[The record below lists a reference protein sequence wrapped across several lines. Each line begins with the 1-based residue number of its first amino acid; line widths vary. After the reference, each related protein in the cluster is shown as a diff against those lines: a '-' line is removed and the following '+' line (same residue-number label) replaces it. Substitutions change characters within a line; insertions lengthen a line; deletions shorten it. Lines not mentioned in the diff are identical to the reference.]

1 MAQYMNKASSISS
14 NVLSFP
20 ILSKLVQSAERSNM
34 NQRLASCILKK
45 GGKMVGTPQC
55 NNNEIPKDDP
65 ELGSSHAEMATVS
78 QFLSLM
84 GMKIKCCDKHSN
96 IVDTNIK
103 KELNKYDIAVI
114 RIGNVDPTKITL
126 ANARPCHKCLNV
138 IKKFGFKRIHYSDNN
153 GNIVTESVK
162 NMLAVH
168 SSYVTIKLFF
178 LKNNMDYINNMNHN
192 TKYYD
197 DIIRKQIPEIV
208 RELNFKYFIQYDFK
222 SIAAKY
228 KIVESIVDGNKLVTI
243 YNSSNHKVKSVVI
256 V

>member
-20 ILSKLVQSAERSNM
+20 ILSKLVQSAEQSNM

-45 GGKMVGTPQC
+45 GGKMVGNPQC

-65 ELGSSHAEMATVS
+65 DLGSSHAEMATVS

-84 GMKIKCCDKHSN
+84 GMKIKCCDRYSGMIDN
-96 IVDTNIK
+96 NIK
-103 KELNKYDIAVI
+103 KELSKYDIAVI
-114 RIGNVDPTKITL
+114 RIGNADPTKVTL
-126 ANARPCHKCLNV
+126 VNARPCYKCLNV
-138 IKKFGFKRIHYSDNN
+138 IKMCGFKRVHYSDNN
-153 GNIVTESVK
+153 GKIVTESVK

-178 LKNNMDYINNMNHN
+178 LKNNMDYINNTNHN
-192 TKYYD
+192 TTYYD
-197 DIIRKQIPEIV
+197 NIIRKQIPEIV

-222 SIAAKY
+222 SISAKY
-228 KIVESIVDGNKLVTI
+228 RIVDSIVDGNKLVTI
-243 YNSSNHKVKSVVI
+243 YNSNNKKIKSI
-256 V
+256 III

>member
-1 MAQYMNKASSISS
+1 MAQSMNKASSVSS
-14 NVLSFP
+14 CVLSFP
-20 ILSKLVQSAERSNM
+20 IINKLVQSAERSNM

-45 GGKMVGTPQC
+45 GRKMVGTPQC

-65 ELGSSHAEMATVS
+65 DLGSSHAEMATVS
-78 QFLSLM
+78 QFLSMM
-84 GMKIKCCDKHSN
+84 GIKIKCCDKYSN
-96 IVDTNIK
+96 MIDSNIK
-103 KELNKYDIAVI
+103 KELNKYDVAVI
-114 RIGNVDPTKITL
+114 RIGNTDPNKITL
-126 ANARPCHKCLNV
+126 VNARPCHKCLNV
-138 IKKFGFKRIHYSDNN
+138 LKMCGFKRIHYSDDT
-153 GNIVTESVK
+153 GNIVTETVK

-178 LKNNMDYINNMNHN
+178 LKNNMDYINSMVHN

-222 SIAAKY
+222 SIASKY
-228 KIVESIVDGNKLVTI
+228 KIVEQVVDGSKLVTI
-243 YNSSNHKVKSVVI
+243 YNSNNHKIKSIMI

>member
-20 ILSKLVQSAERSNM
+20 ILSKLVQSAERSSM

-138 IKKFGFKRIHYSDNN
+138 IKKFGFKRIHYSDDN

-162 NMLAVH
+162 NMMSIY
-168 SSYVTIKLFF
+168 SSYVTIKLYFM
-178 LKNNMDYINNMNHN
+178 KQNIDYINKSYHN
-192 TKYYD
+192 QKYYD
-197 DIIRKQIPEIV
+197 EMIRTQLPTVMREINYRFFV
-208 RELNFKYFIQYDFK
+208 YYDFK
-222 SIAAKY
+222 SISATYKLKEKVIDGTKY
-228 KIVESIVDGNKLVTI
+228 AMI
-243 YNSSNHKVKSVVI
+243 YNNTNNLLHRI
-256 V
+256 QII